1 MNPEQERDFIE
12 RQVNKDI
19 SRRKFIEWAGKAGIG
34 SAAAV
39 SLSGAVLAACGSGG
53 SSSGGGKNIAGVSG
67 DTIKV
72 GVIAPFSGIGAFIGT
87 VTTNSLSAAVQELN
101 ARGGVL
107 GKKIALVN
115 RDTGIDPANGV
126 KAYNELAGD
135 PNIIGILWCGGLG
148 FEQTQA
154 QFARDKLPVM
164 AVFNDAYSDKHLY
177 PDDQG
182 QRSVFQFLIP
192 TTMAMDTL
200 SQYAAHDRGY
210 KTAALVNDVVLDP
223 RTENQGFFEASL
235 AKVGMKSVGYESYQL
250 GNSDFGPALQ
260 RLKSARPDMIA
271 IFGLSGDTANFV
283 IQIDQLGSAYIDT
296 PTVKDPS
303 KGWHPHI
310 FGSPGGTG
318 DHSWADL
325 AKDSAKPGTITAWHV
340 GGLVYLPEFAIAG
353 WMNKYLGKLPTGGE
367 ESPADGL
374 YTLLQAVQ
382 KAGSIDRQKMVSAI
396 ETLGPMKFASSTFSF
411 TADRH
416 VNKTPDDMIVVTLE
430 RKSGPAATTPP
441 YQLGH
446 EWSTP
451 FARFPAGPT
460 QLVRPTL
467 EANKRAQPEV
477 MKTVID
483 QNWGTQCTKNP
494 DGTLSNECK
503 IH

>member
-1 MNPEQERDFIE
+1 MTPDQERDFIE

-19 SRRKFIEWAGKAGIG
+19 SRRHFLSWAGKAGIG

-39 SLSGAVLAACGSGG
+39 ALSGAVMQACGSGG
-53 SSSGGGKNIAGVSG
+53 GGGKDVAGVSG
-67 DTIKV
+67 DTLKV

-87 VTTNSLSAAVQELN
+87 VTSNSLSAAVQELN
-101 ARGGVL
+101 SRGGVL
-107 GKKIALVN
+107 GKKISLVN

-135 PNIIGILWCGGLG
+135 PNIVGILWCGGLG

-154 QFARDKLPVM
+154 QFARDRLPIM
-164 AVFNDAYSDKHLY
+164 SVFNDAYSDKHLY
-177 PDDQG
+177 PDDPA

-192 TTMAMDTL
+192 TTLAMDTL
-200 SQYAAHDRGY
+200 MKYAKEDRGY
-210 KTAALVNDVVLDP
+210 SSAALINDVVIDP
-223 RTENQGFFEASL
+223 RTENEGYFRASCD
-235 AKVGMKSVGYESYQL
+235 KYGIKMVDYESYQL

-260 RLKSARPDMIA
+260 RLKAARPDVIA

-283 IQIDQLGSAYIDT
+283 IQIDQLGSAYVDT
-296 PTVKDPS
+296 PTAKDPS

-325 AKDSAKPGTITAWHV
+325 AKESAKPGTLTAWHV

-353 WMNKYLGKLPTGGE
+353 WMKKYLDKLPTGGE

-374 YTLLQAVQ
+374 YTLLKGVE
-382 KAGSIDRQKMVSAI
+382 KAGTIDRTRLVTTI
-396 ETLGPMKFASSTFSF
+396 ETMGKIKFASTEFGF
-411 TADRH
+411 TKERH
-416 VNKTPDDMIVVTLE
+416 LSKTPDDLIVVTLE
-430 RKSGPAATTPP
+430 RKSGPAPTTPA

-446 EWSTP
+446 EWSTD
-451 FARFPAGPT
+451 FARYPAGPT

-467 EANKRAQPEV
+467 EANKRSQPDV
-477 MKTVID
+477 MKTVLD
-483 QNWGTQCTKNP
+483 QGWGTQCTKNP
-494 DGTLSNECK
+494 DGTLSKECK

>member
-1 MNPEQERDFIE
+1 MTPDQERDFIE

-19 SRRKFIEWAGKAGIG
+19 SRRHFMTWAAKAGIG

-39 SLSGAVLAACGSGG
+39 ALSGAVMQACGSGG
-53 SSSGGGKNIAGVSG
+53 GGSKDVAGVTG
-67 DTIKV
+67 DTLKV

-87 VTTNSLSAAVQELN
+87 VTSNSLSAAVQELN
-101 ARGGVL
+101 SRGGVL
-107 GKKIALVN
+107 GKKISLVN

-135 PNIIGILWCGGLG
+135 PNIVGILWCGGLG

-154 QFARDKLPVM
+154 QFARDRLPVM
-164 AVFNDAYSDKHLY
+164 AVFNDAYSDKKLY
-177 PDDQG
+177 PDDQA

-192 TTMAMDTL
+192 TNMAMDVLTK
-200 SQYAAHDRGY
+200 YAKEDRGY
-210 KTAALVNDVVLDP
+210 ATAALVNDVVLDP
-223 RTENQGFFEASL
+223 RTENEGFFRASCE
-235 AKVGMKSVGYESYQL
+235 KNGIKMVGYESYQL
-250 GNSDFGPALQ
+250 GSSDFGPALQ
-260 RLKSARPDMIA
+260 RLKAARPDVVA

-283 IQIDQLGSAYIDT
+283 IQIDQLGSAYVDT
-296 PTVKDPS
+296 PTTKDPS

-325 AKDSAKPGTITAWHV
+325 AKDSAKPGTLTAWHV

-353 WMNKYLGKLPTGGE
+353 WMKKYLDKLPTGGE

-374 YTLLQAVQ
+374 YTLLTAVE
-382 KAGSIDRQKMVSAI
+382 KAGTIDRTRLVTTI
-396 ETLGPMKFASSTFSF
+396 ETMGKIKFASTEFGF
-411 TADRH
+411 TKDRH
-416 VNKTPDDMIVVTLE
+416 LSKTSDDLIVVTLE
-430 RKSGPAATTPP
+430 RKSGPASTSPP

-446 EWSTP
+446 EWSTE

-467 EANKRAQPEV
+467 EANKRAHPDV

-483 QNWGTQCTKNP
+483 QSWGTQCTKNA
-494 DGTLSNECK
+494 DGTLSKECK

>member
-1 MNPEQERDFIE
+1 MTPDQERDFIE

-19 SRRKFIEWAGKAGIG
+19 SRRHFMGWATKAGIG

-53 SSSGGGKNIAGVSG
+53 GSKEISGATG
-67 DTIKV
+67 DTVKV

-87 VTTNSLSAAVQELN
+87 VTSNSLGAAVQELN
-101 ARGGVL
+101 SRGGVL
-107 GKKIALVN
+107 GKKISLVN

-135 PNIIGILWCGGLG
+135 PNIVGILWCGGLG

-154 QFARDKLPVM
+154 QFARDRLPVM
-164 AVFNDAYSDKHLY
+164 SVFNDAWSDKRIY
-177 PDDQG
+177 PDDPA

-192 TTMAMDTL
+192 TRMAMDVLTK
-200 SQYAAHDRGY
+200 YAKDDRGY
-210 KTAALVNDVVLDP
+210 TSAALVNDVVLDP
-223 RTENQGFFEASL
+223 RTQNQAFFNASC
-235 AKVGMKSVGYESYQL
+235 AKYGVKSVGYESYQL
-250 GNSDFGPALQ
+250 GTSDFGPALQ
-260 RLKSARPDMIA
+260 RLKAARPDMVA

-283 IQIDQLGSAYIDT
+283 IQIDQLGSAYVDS
-296 PTVKDPS
+296 PTAKDPS

-325 AKDSAKPGTITAWHV
+325 AKDSAKPGTITAWHI

-353 WMNKYLGKLPTGGE
+353 WMKKYLDKLPTGGE

-374 YTLLQAVQ
+374 YTLLKGVE
-382 KAGSIDRQKMVSAI
+382 KAGTTDRLRLTQAI
-396 ETLGPMKFASSTFSF
+396 EDLGILRFASSNFSF
-411 TADRH
+411 SSSRH
-416 VNKTPDDMIVVTLE
+416 LAKTPDDMIVVTLE
-430 RKSGPAATTPP
+430 RKSGAATTNPP

-446 EWSTP
+446 EWSTD
-451 FARFPAGPT
+451 FARYPAGPT

-467 EANKRAQPEV
+467 EANKRAQPDV
-477 MKTVID
+477 MKTVLT
-483 QNWGTQCTKNP
+483 QGWGTQCTKNP
-494 DGTLSNECK
+494 DGTLSKECK

>member
-1 MNPEQERDFIE
+1 MHPDQERDFVE

-19 SRRKFIEWAGKAGIG
+19 SRRTFIEWAGKAGIG
-34 SAAAV
+34 SAAAM

-53 SSSGGGKNIAGVSG
+53 GGSKNIAGAG

-101 ARGGVL
+101 SRGGVL

-115 RDTGIDPANGV
+115 RDTGIDPVNGV

-135 PNIIGILWCGGLG
+135 PSIVGILWCGGLG
-148 FEQTQA
+148 FEQTQE

-164 AVFNDAYSDKHLY
+164 AVFNDAWSDKRLY
-177 PDDQG
+177 PDDPA

-192 TTMAMDTL
+192 TRMAMDTL
-200 SQYAAHDRGY
+200 SQYAANDRGY
-210 KTAALVNDVVLDP
+210 KTAALVNDVVVDP
-223 RTENQGFFEASL
+223 RTENQGFFNASL
-235 AKVGMKSVGYESYQL
+235 AKVGMKSVGYETYQL

-260 RLKSARPDMIA
+260 RLKAARPDMVA

-296 PTVKDPS
+296 PTAKDPT

-340 GGLVYLPEFAIAG
+340 GGLVYLPEFAIGG
-353 WMNKYLGKLPTGGE
+353 WMKKYLDKLPTGGE

-374 YTLLQAVQ
+374 YTLLKGVE
-382 KAGSIDRQKMVSAI
+382 KAGTTDRLRLTQAI
-396 ETLGPMKFASSTFSF
+396 ENLGSLKFASTTYSF
-411 TADRH
+411 TQRRH
-416 VNKTPDDMIVVTLE
+416 LSKTPDDMIVVTLE
-430 RKSGPAATTPP
+430 RKSGPATTDPP
-441 YQLGH
+441 YHLGH
-446 EWSTP
+446 EWGTD
-451 FARFPAGPT
+451 FARYPAGPT

-467 EANKRAQPEV
+467 DANKRAQPDV
-477 MKTVID
+477 MKTVLT
-483 QNWGTQCTKNP
+483 QGWGTQCTKNP
-494 DGTLSNECK
+494 DGTLSKECK

>member
-1 MNPEQERDFIE
+1 MNPEQGRDFIE

-19 SRRKFIEWAGKAGIG
+19 SRRTFIEWATKAGVG
-34 SAAAV
+34 SAAAM

-53 SSSGGGKNIAGVSG
+53 GSKKIAGATG
-67 DTIKV
+67 DTLKV

-101 ARGGVL
+101 ARGGIL
-107 GKKIALVN
+107 GRKIALVN

-135 PNIIGILWCGGLG
+135 PNIVGILWCGGLG
-148 FEQTQA
+148 FEQTPE

-164 AVFNDAYSDKHLY
+164 AGFNDARSDKRLY
-177 PDDQG
+177 PDDPAPRG
-182 QRSVFQFLIP
+182 GFPSLTPPRRG
-192 TTMAMDTL
+192 MATRAQ
-200 SQYAAHDRGY
+200 SAATAGGY
-210 KTAALVNDVVLDP
+210 KPAALVNDVVIDP
-223 RTENQGFFEASL
+223 RTENQGYFNAAL

-260 RLKSARPDMIA
+260 RLKAARPDMIS

-283 IQIDQLGSAYIDT
+283 IQIDQLGSAYVDT
-296 PTVKDPS
+296 PTTKDES

-353 WMNKYLGKLPTGGE
+353 WMKKYLDKLPTGGE

-374 YTLLQAVQ
+374 YTLLKGVE
-382 KAGSIDRQKMVSAI
+382 KAGSTDRLQLTRAI
-396 ETLGPMKFASSTFSF
+396 EDLGILRFASSNFSF
-411 TADRH
+411 SSSRH
-416 VNKTPDDMIVVTLE
+416 LAKTPDDMIVVTLE

-446 EWSTP
+446 EWSTD
-451 FARFPAGPT
+451 FARYPAGPT

-467 EANKRAQPEV
+467 EANKRAQPDV
-477 MKTVID
+477 MKTVLT
-483 QNWGTQCTKNP
+483 QGWGTQCTKNP
-494 DGTLSNECK
+494 DGTLSKECK